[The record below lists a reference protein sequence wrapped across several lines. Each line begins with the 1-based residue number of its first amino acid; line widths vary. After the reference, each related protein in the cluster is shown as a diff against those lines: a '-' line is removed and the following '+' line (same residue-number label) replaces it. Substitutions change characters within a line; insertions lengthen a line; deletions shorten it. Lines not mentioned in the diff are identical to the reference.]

1 MIVGFEAVFDV
12 DAHFLGRQVL
22 KMPDGSGNVEIFAEI
37 FFKGFDFCR
46 RFDDEQG
53 FGHC

>member
-1 MIVGFEAVFDV
+1 
-12 DAHFLGRQVL
+12 
-22 KMPDGSGNVEIFAEI
+22 MPDGSGNVEIFAEI
-37 FFKGFDFCR
+37 FFKGFDFCG